1 MPYFRRTDAHTFEPT
16 EQVAG
21 AWSTAEQ
28 HVAPTFGLLAHLIET
43 DRVARGRDDLAVVRL
58 TYDIW
63 GTYPLTT
70 MTTAVRVLRPG
81 RGVEL
86 VEAEMAC
93 GGRRSVTLRAWLAA
107 RGDTADLAAGAPSS
121 VRGPQEVP
129 AWDPTTDWPGGFVAS
144 IEVRRSLVEPGRGV
158 VWVRTDVPLL
168 DAEDVSPLARTA
180 GLLDV
185 ANGMSVRADPRRV
198 AFPNL
203 DLTAHL
209 HRLPDGA
216 WLGLDTTVTFGA
228 GGAGLT
234 AAVLHDEAGPFGSLA
249 QALVVRPLA

>member
-1 MPYFRRTDAHTFEPT
+1 MPSFRRTGATTFEPS
-16 EQVAG
+16 EQVGG

-28 HVAPTFGLLAHLIET
+28 HVAPTFGLLAHLVEA

-58 TYDIW
+58 SYDIW

-86 VEAEMAC
+86 VEAEMSC

-107 RGDTADLAAGAPSS
+107 RGDTADLAAGTPSP
-121 VRGPQEVP
+121 VPGPQDVP
-129 AWDPTTDWPGGFVAS
+129 SWDPTSDWPGGFVAS
-144 IEVRRSLVEPGRGV
+144 LEVRRGLVEPGRGV
-158 VWVRTDVPLL
+158 VWVRTGVPLL
-168 DAEDVSPLARTA
+168 DDEAVSGLARTA

-209 HRLPDGA
+209 HRLPDGG

-228 GGAGLT
+228 GGTGLT
-234 AAVLHDEAGPFGSLA
+234 SAVLHDVAGPFGSLA
-249 QALVVRPLA
+249 QALVVRPLG